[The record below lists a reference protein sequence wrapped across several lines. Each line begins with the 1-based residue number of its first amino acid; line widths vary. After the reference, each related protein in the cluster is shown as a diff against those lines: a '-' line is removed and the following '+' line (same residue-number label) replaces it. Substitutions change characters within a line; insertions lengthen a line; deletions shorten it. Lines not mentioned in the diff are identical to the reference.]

1 MEPGVI
7 EWSEEALAGL
17 WDPKQLASFD
27 IETNLAHDKVW
38 MVGAKGPVGPAF
50 SLTEPIQ
57 CVPSLQAVVT
67 DGATFICGHN
77 SIAFD
82 APVLAGVWGIDVC
95 KAFILLDTMVLA
107 RLLDPQ
113 RLSYRLKDLAK
124 DYLGTGDQK
133 GEFSNFDGGYS
144 QDMEDY
150 CLQDVEVTHKLAI
163 VLLRELKRQGFSA
176 ESIWLEHEVARII
189 DKQAKHGF
197 MLNVPAASLLS
208 NTLLDEKATL
218 KTKMETEFDPT
229 VVVMKTKTKYI
240 PFDPG
245 SRKQCVDRLMKLG
258 WVPTKYTKPTA
269 MYPFG
274 QPKIDDDVLASVA
287 GMGHPVAVEIAR
299 YYKLQKISAMVS
311 SWLEYADEGSRIH
324 GRVNTNGAVT
334 GRMTHSSPNLGQI
347 PKRDL
352 EFGPQCRA
360 LFTVPKGYSLV
371 GADASGLELRL
382 FAHYIQDPEYAEVLV
397 SGDIHEFNR
406 IAAGLSTRDEAK
418 TFIYALLYGAG
429 DRKIGSIVL
438 PFGTDEEQARAGK
451 KLKDKFFR
459 TLPGLDKLGLKI
471 DKILQ
476 ARKAKG
482 LPSSLPGLD
491 GRQITVRHKHA
502 AVNSLL
508 QGGGAIVM
516 KLALV
521 LLDRSITQEGL
532 DAHFVANVHD
542 EFQIEV
548 RDDHVD
554 RVKELAL
561 ASIVKAGEVL
571 KLRCPLA
578 GEAKS
583 GSNWHDTH

>member
-1 MEPGVI
+1 MF
-7 EWSEEALAGL
+7 L
-17 WDPKQLASFD
+17 
-27 IETNLAHDKVW
+27 
-38 MVGAKGPVGPAF
+38 
-50 SLTEPIQ
+50 
-57 CVPSLQAVVT
+57 
-67 DGATFICGHN
+67 CGHN
-77 SIAFD
+77 AIAFD
-82 APVLAGVWGIDVC
+82 APVLGRVWGIDVL

-113 RLSYRLKDLAK
+113 RLSYRLKDLAR
-124 DYLGTGDQK
+124 DYLGTADQK
-133 GEFSNFDGGYS
+133 GEFSDFDVGYS
-144 QDMEDY
+144 QEMEDY

-163 VLLRELKRQGFSA
+163 VLLRELKKQGFSA

-189 DKQAKHGF
+189 DKQSKHGF
-197 MLNVPAASLLS
+197 MLNVPSASLLS
-208 NTLLDEKATL
+208 NTLLDEKAIL

-258 WVPTKYTKPTA
+258 WVPTKYTKPTS

-274 QPKIDDDVLASVA
+274 QPKIDDEVLASVA
-287 GMGHPVAVEIAR
+287 SLGHPVAVEIAR

-311 SWLEYADEGSRIH
+311 SWLEYADDNFRIH

-371 GADASGLELRL
+371 GADASGLELRM
-382 FAHYIQDPEYAEVLV
+382 FAHYIQDPQYAEVLV

-406 IAAGLSTRDEAK
+406 VAAGLSTRDEAK

-429 DRKIGSIVL
+429 DKKIGSIVL
-438 PFGTDEEQARAGK
+438 PLGSDEEQTRAGK
-451 KLKDKFFR
+451 RLKDKFYR
-459 TLPGLDKLGLKI
+459 TLPGLDKLTLKI

-476 ARKAKG
+476 SRKNNG
-482 LPSSLPGLD
+482 LTSSLPSLD

-508 QGGGAIVM
+508 QGGGAVVM

-521 LLDRSITQEGL
+521 ILDQSITQERL

-561 ASIVKAGEVL
+561 ASIVKAGELL